1 MKVKT
6 AIVLFCDDF
15 RIDDNPALFNA
26 CEKYE
31 NIIPLYI
38 YKSDYI
44 GRELG
49 SASKVFLHHCLN
61 AFSNLLLE
69 KFNVQLLIKSG
80 DYIEVLN
87 EIITQDNQICAI
99 YFNHS
104 YTIKQIEVEDE
115 IKTIFSHLDVKSFKG
130 KLLFE
135 PFEIKTGQGEFFKVF
150 TPFSKAC
157 LKNINLIPILY
168 PVPKRFKSVHNIQ
181 GLSVENLNLLPHNEG
196 DWHKKSIQNWCFNYS
211 KIKETFANFI
221 NQKLDDYKENRNLP
235 STEGNSAISPYLRF
249 GMLSVKVCFEF
260 AILKQPENNQF
271 VLELLWREFA
281 FHVMYFNQNFAT
293 VELKPA
299 YSAFEWVWNEDLFE
313 KWKKGKT
320 GYDFVDAGMI
330 ELWKTGFMHSRVR
343 MVVASFLIK
352 DLMIDW
358 RLGEQHFWNTLFDA
372 CPAVNPFSW
381 QWVFGSGF
389 DAAPYFRIFNPDLQQ
404 ERFDG
409 DMSYC
414 NKWLENRDALMR
426 IVDHDIHKQIAL
438 AKYKKIC

>member
-26 CEKYE
+26 CERYE

-38 YKSDYI
+38 YKSDYL

-49 SASKVFLHHCLN
+49 GASKVFLHHCLT
-61 AFSNLLLE
+61 AFSNVLLE
-69 KFNVQLLIKSG
+69 KFNVNLIIKEG
-80 DYIEVLN
+80 CYIKVLK
-87 EIITQDNQICAI
+87 EIVENNNDICAI

-104 YTIKQIEVEDE
+104 YTKKQIDVEND
-115 IKTIFSHLDVKSFKG
+115 IKSTFVNLDVQSFKG

-135 PFEIKTGQGEFFKVF
+135 PWEITTGQGDFFKVF

-157 LKNINLIPILY
+157 LKNVQLIPMLCS
-168 PVPKRFKSVHNIQ
+168 VPKVLKSVHNIQ
-181 GLSVENLNLLPHNEG
+181 TLCVEDLRLLPQNEG
-196 DWHKKSIQNWCFNYS
+196 NWHKEAIENWSFDYS
-211 KIKETFANFI
+211 KIKEKFANFV

-249 GMLSVKVCFEF
+249 GMLSVKFCFEF

-281 FHVMYFNQNFAT
+281 FHVMHANQNFAED
-293 VELKPA
+293 ELRPS
-299 YSAFEWVWNEDLFE
+299 YSAFEWVWNESFFE
-313 KWKKGKT
+313 KWKKGQT

-358 RLGEQHFWNTLFDA
+358 RLGEKYFWDTLFDA

-404 ERFDG
+404 ERFDW
-409 DMSYC
+409 DRSYC
-414 NKWLENRDALMR
+414 NKWLENRSVVMR
-426 IVDHDIHKQIAL
+426 IVDHDIQKQIAL